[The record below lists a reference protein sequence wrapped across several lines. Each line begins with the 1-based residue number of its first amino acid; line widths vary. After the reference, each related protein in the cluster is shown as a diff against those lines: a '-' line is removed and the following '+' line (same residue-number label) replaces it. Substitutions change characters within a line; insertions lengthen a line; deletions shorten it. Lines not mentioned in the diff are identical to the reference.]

1 MTPSAPKAWP
11 WDALRALRQEAERLE
26 EKGRQ
31 ARAIAA
37 GILEAMDGQNDRRQV
52 ALARLGLE
60 SLAKG

>member
-1 MTPSAPKAWP
+1 
-11 WDALRALRQEAERLE
+11 LRALRQEAERLE